1 MKRTSKGTTMNL
13 DIICSQTRNAGLLRS
28 LLVCGIIS
36 SLFYVATDILGGM
49 LLGDYD
55 SISRFVSELSAI
67 GAPSRP
73 LFVSLYIVHDI
84 LVTAF
89 GLGFWALAGRK
100 RALRFAGGFLVGYA
114 VAGFVGLFFPMSPGE
129 SAMAFSNVMHQI
141 AIGSTVLLILLSV
154 GVGAIAF
161 GKKFR
166 FYSFV
171 TIMVY
176 LVLGA
181 LPFLGA
187 VQAEAGQPIPWIGL
201 VERTMVYGFMLWVA
215 VLAVVLWRLETG
227 SIQLSE
233 ATPAETLSKDSM

>member
-1 MKRTSKGTTMNL
+1 MNL
-13 DIICSQTRNAGLLRS
+13 DIIRSQTRNARLLRS
-28 LLVCGIIS
+28 LLICGIFS
-36 SLFYVATDILGGM
+36 SMLYVATDILGGM

-55 SISRFVSELSAI
+55 SITQFISELSAI
-67 GAPSRP
+67 GAPSGP
-73 LFVSLYIVHDI
+73 PVVLLYIVHDI
-84 LVTAF
+84 PVTAF
-89 GLGFWALAGRK
+89 GLGAWALAGQK
-100 RALRFAGGFLVGYA
+100 RALHFAGGFLVGYA
-114 VAGFVGLFFPMSPGE
+114 IVGFVGLFFPMSPGE
-129 SAMAFSNVMHQI
+129 SAIAFSNVMHQI
-141 AIGSTVLLILLSV
+141 TTGSTVLFILLSI

-166 FYSFV
+166 FYSFA

-201 VERTMVYGFMLWVA
+201 VERTMVYSYMLWVA
-215 VLAVVLWRLETG
+215 MVAVVVWRLEKG

-233 ATPAETLSKDSM
+233 ATLAVTLSQDSM